1 MSDSAQKPVWLYRIS
16 SGLLLG
22 IAVFFPLELLGAEQP
37 AEAVQPAESAQPAEP
52 PQPTTQTTLPAEPAK
67 PGNLL
72 SSMDASR
79 NYWSEKVIGFATDID
94 RFFGDERNY
103 QETNN
108 SVMQL
113 DLDRVT
119 GYTGDRKFSLSARA
133 NLSLPATEKR
143 LHLLLESN
151 PDQNI
156 EGAPTQNQFTP
167 LNNQVN
173 TPQSYAMALRYEQ
186 VKEELK
192 PSHFNAD
199 AGLKFQGININPFV
213 RTSGTYS
220 IPLDQWRLKAWETV
234 YWFNTIGAG
243 ETSQV
248 DLEHI
253 LSPSVLFRATSS
265 ATWLKDRK
273 NFDLRQDLSIYHA
286 LDERT
291 ALLYQ
296 LSSLGVS
303 SPQWQST
310 VHVASVFY
318 RYRLHQQWMY
328 FELSPQLY
336 FPRTNNFQSAF
347 TLSMRLEVLLDQ
359 SR

>member
-1 MSDSAQKPVWLYRIS
+1 MSDPEKKPARLYRIF
-16 SGLLLG
+16 SGLLLA
-22 IAVFFPLELLGAEQP
+22 ITLFFPLELLGAEQP
-37 AEAVQPAESAQPAEP
+37 AEVAQPAEP
-52 PQPTTQTTLPAEPAK
+52 PQPATQTTPPAQTTQPAQ
-67 PGNLL
+67 PGGLL

-79 NYWSEKVIGFATDID
+79 DYLSGKIISFATDID
-94 RFFGDERNY
+94 RFFGNERNY

-119 GYTGDRKFSLSARA
+119 GYSGDRKFSLSARA
-133 NLSLPATEKR
+133 NLNLPATEKR

-156 EGAPTQNQFTP
+156 EGAPSQNQFTP

-173 TPQSYAMALRYEQ
+173 TPQSYGLALRYEQ
-186 VKEELK
+186 VKEELQA
-192 PSHFNAD
+192 SHMNAD
-199 AGLKFQGININPFV
+199 AGLKFQGIKVNPFV
-213 RTSGTYS
+213 RTSGSYS

-243 ETSQV
+243 ETTQV

-265 ATWLKDRK
+265 ATWLKDAPYY
-273 NFDLRQDLSIYHA
+273 NLRQDLSIYHA

-296 LSSLGVS
+296 LSALGVS
-303 SPQWQST
+303 SPQWQTT
-310 VHVASVFY
+310 VNVASVFY
-318 RYRLHQQWMY
+318 RYRLHQKWMY
-328 FELSPQLY
+328 FEVSPQLY

-347 TLSMRLEVLLDQ
+347 TLSMRLEMLLDNT
-359 SR
+359 R

>member
-1 MSDSAQKPVWLYRIS
+1 MSIPEQKSAWHNRIAS
-16 SGLLLG
+16 CLLLG
-22 IAVFFPLELLGAEQP
+22 IALSFPLESPGIDQP
-37 AEAVQPAESAQPAEP
+37 AQPAD
-52 PQPTTQTTLPAEPAK
+52 
-67 PGNLL
+67 LL
-72 SSMDASR
+72 SPVDAPR
-79 NYWSEKVIGFATDID
+79 NYLSEKIINFATDMD

-108 SVMQL
+108 SMLQL
-113 DLDRVT
+113 YLDRVT
-119 GYTGDRKFSLSARA
+119 GYSGDRRFALSARA
-133 NLSLPATEKR
+133 NLNLPATEKR

-156 EGAPTQNQFTP
+156 AGSPIQNQFTP
-167 LNNQVN
+167 LNNQVA
-173 TPQSYAMALRYEQ
+173 TPQSYGVAVRYE
-186 VKEELK
+186 KTKDEEEN
-192 PSHFNAD
+192 PWRFNAD
-199 AGLKFQGININPFV
+199 EGLKFQGIKINPFV
-213 RTSGTYS
+213 RAGGSYS

-243 ETSQV
+243 ETTQV

-265 ATWLKDRK
+265 ATWLKDTPYF
-273 NFDLRQDLSIYHA
+273 NLRQDLSLYDTV
-286 LDERT
+286 DERT

-303 SPQWQST
+303 SPQWETT
-310 VHVASVFY
+310 VNVASVFY
-318 RYRLHQQWMY
+318 RYRLHQKWMY
-328 FELSPQLY
+328 VELSPQLY

-347 TLSMRLEVLLDQ
+347 TLSMRLEMLLDS

>member
-1 MSDSAQKPVWLYRIS
+1 MPDSAQNSAWPYRIS

-22 IAVFFPLELLGAEQP
+22 ITLSFPLELLGAEQP
-37 AEAVQPAESAQPAEP
+37 AEAVQPAEPSQPAEP
-52 PQPTTQTTLPAEPAK
+52 PQPTAQTNQPGTLL
-67 PGNLL
+67 N
-72 SSMDASR
+72 SVDASR
-79 NYWSEKVIGFATDID
+79 DYLSAKIIGYATDID
-94 RFFGDERNY
+94 RFFGNERNY

-119 GYTGDRKFSLSARA
+119 GYSGDRKFLLSARA
-133 NLSLPATEKR
+133 NLNLPATEKR

-156 EGAPTQNQFTP
+156 EGAPAQNQFTP

-173 TPQSYAMALRYEQ
+173 TPQSYGLALRYEQ
-186 VKEELK
+186 VKEELQA
-192 PSHFNAD
+192 SHLNAD
-199 AGLKFQGININPFV
+199 AGLKFQGIKINPFV
-213 RTSGTYS
+213 RTSGSYS

-243 ETSQV
+243 ETTQV

-253 LSPSVLFRATSS
+253 LSPSILFRATSS
-265 ATWLKDRK
+265 ATWLKDTPYF
-273 NFDLRQDLSIYHA
+273 NLRQDLSLYDTV
-286 LDERT
+286 DERT

-303 SPQWQST
+303 SPQWEST
-310 VHVASVFY
+310 VHVASIFY
-318 RYRLHQQWMY
+318 RYRLHQKWMY

-347 TLSMRLEVLLDQ
+347 TLSMRLEVLLDN

>member
-1 MSDSAQKPVWLYRIS
+1 
-16 SGLLLG
+16 
-22 IAVFFPLELLGAEQP
+22 
-37 AEAVQPAESAQPAEP
+37 
-52 PQPTTQTTLPAEPAK
+52 
-67 PGNLL
+67 
-72 SSMDASR
+72 MDAKRDYLSG
-79 NYWSEKVIGFATDID
+79 KIIDFATDID
-94 RFFGDERNY
+94 RFFGDQRNY

-119 GYTGDRKFSLSARA
+119 GYSGDRKFSLSARA
-133 NLSLPATEKR
+133 NLNLPATEKR

-173 TPQSYAMALRYEQ
+173 TPQSYGLALRYEQ
-186 VKEELK
+186 VKEELQA
-192 PSHFNAD
+192 SHLNAD
-199 AGLKFQGININPFV
+199 AGLKFQGIKVNPFV
-213 RTSGTYS
+213 RTSGSYS

-243 ETSQV
+243 ETTQV

-265 ATWLKDRK
+265 ATWLKDLPYF
-273 NFDLRQDLSIYHA
+273 NLRQDLSLYDTV
-286 LDERT
+286 DERT

-303 SPQWQST
+303 SPQWEST
-310 VHVASVFY
+310 VHVASIFY
-318 RYRLHQQWMY
+318 RYRLHQKWMY

-347 TLSMRLEVLLDQ
+347 TLSMRLEMLLDN

>member
-1 MSDSAQKPVWLYRIS
+1 MSDPEQKPAWLYRIC

-22 IAVFFPLELLGAEQP
+22 VTVFFPLELLGAEQS
-37 AEAVQPAESAQPAEP
+37 AEAVQPAEP
-52 PQPTTQTTLPAEPAK
+52 PQPTIQTTQPAQPAQ
-67 PGNLL
+67 PSSLL
-72 SSMDASR
+72 SSMDAERDYLSGKII
-79 NYWSEKVIGFATDID
+79 SFATDID
-94 RFFGDERNY
+94 RFFGDQRNY

-119 GYTGDRKFSLSARA
+119 GYSGDRKFSLSARA
-133 NLSLPATEKR
+133 NLNLPATEKR

-156 EGAPTQNQFTP
+156 EGAPAQNQFTP

-173 TPQSYAMALRYEQ
+173 TPQSYGLALRYEQ

-192 PSHFNAD
+192 ASHFNAD
-199 AGLKFQGININPFV
+199 AGLKFQGIKINPFV
-213 RTSGTYS
+213 RTSVSYS

-243 ETSQV
+243 ETTQV

-253 LSPSVLFRATSS
+253 LSPSVMFRATSS
-265 ATWLKDRK
+265 ATWLKDTPYY
-273 NFDLRQDLSIYHA
+273 NLRQDLSLYHTV
-286 LDERT
+286 DERT

-296 LSSLGVS
+296 LSALGVS
-303 SPQWQST
+303 SPQWQT
-310 VHVASVFY
+310 TMNVASIFY